1 MKKKIWVGIILAG
14 CFVGLLI
21 FSFMLSNRQ
30 ENQIQKMTQK
40 MKLED
45 LADMQEAKTT
55 IPVTVEETAIPAME
69 EKKIGGYGVIGT
81 LTIPKIDLEK
91 KILEKSDEKS
101 LKLGIAKICGPNI
114 NQEGN
119 FCIVGHN
126 YQSSFG
132 KLKRLEIGDTF
143 LLTDPAGRS
152 VTYVIDQI
160 EKVSPQNTECLAQ
173 NTKGDRE
180 ATLITCTLRCF
191 AKVSNQRNRTL

>member
-14 CFVGLLI
+14 CFIGLLI

-45 LADMQEAKTT
+45 LADMQETKTT

-152 VTYVIDQI
+152 VTYVIDRI
-160 EKVSPQNTECLAQ
+160 EKVSPQNTECLTQ

-191 AKVSNQRNRTL
+191 AKASNQRNRTL